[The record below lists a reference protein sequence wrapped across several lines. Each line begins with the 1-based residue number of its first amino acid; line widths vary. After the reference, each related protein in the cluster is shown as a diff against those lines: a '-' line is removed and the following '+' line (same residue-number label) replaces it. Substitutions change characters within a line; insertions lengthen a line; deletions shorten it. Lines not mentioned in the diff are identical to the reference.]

1 MLGAKC
7 CKYAATTFSTFI
19 FKTTTMYLC
28 TCGNCSTVL
37 IDRNPGDNS
46 IEYPDSIIN
55 EQPIRNMKL
64 IRDVETGERYW
75 VCPSCDTDDYLI
87 DNLHI
92 LK

>member
-19 FKTTTMYLC
+19 FKTTIMYLC
-28 TCGNCSTVL
+28 TCANCSTVL
-37 IDRNPGDNS
+37 IDRNHGDDS
-46 IEYPDSIIN
+46 IEYPDRIVN
-55 EQPIRNMKL
+55 EQPIEDM
-64 IRDVETGERYW
+64 IVVENAKTGETFW
-75 VCPSCDTDDYLI
+75 ACPSCKTDDYLI